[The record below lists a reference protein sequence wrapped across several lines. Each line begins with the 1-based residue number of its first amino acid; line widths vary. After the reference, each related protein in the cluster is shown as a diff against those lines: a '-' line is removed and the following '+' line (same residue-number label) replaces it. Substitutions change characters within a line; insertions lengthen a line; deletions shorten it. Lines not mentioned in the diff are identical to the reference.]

1 MATYSYPAAPA
12 NVDPQILNP
21 SASFKK
27 QVSIVVSSILLFF
40 IVYILLVLAAAALA
54 IACFYF
60 GIFIIINAPRI
71 FTIMIGL
78 GLMALGISVVFFLVK
93 FIFAVSKN
101 TNDSRIEIKEQDQPE
116 LFSFIRTL
124 SKETKTPFPKKIF
137 LTSDVNASVFYN
149 SSFWSMFFPVK
160 KNLEIGLG
168 LVNSINISEFKA
180 VVAHEFGHFSQRSM
194 KLGSFTYNVNQ
205 VIYNMLYNNTGYS
218 GFLSSWGNLNGY
230 FAFFARITI
239 KIAQGIQW
247 VLKKMYAIINKSY
260 MRLSREMEF
269 HADAV
274 SASVSGGNNLISG
287 LSRIEL
293 ASGCYDSALNN
304 AGDWLRQKKATAN
317 IFSNQLT
324 VLQSLAKEYKLPLKE
339 GLPEVSFHFI
349 QSFSQSRINYKNQ
362 WASHPSLE
370 ERKSHLDALAANVDP
385 DETPAW
391 QLFTGKE
398 ALQEMVT
405 ENLYKLANTE
415 EVLEKHDGKYFEELY
430 NKKRES
436 TFLPAIYRGYYDG
449 RFINTSNW
457 DFDALANTSCTK
469 TFDEL
474 YNDENGQLQSLIDH
488 NEKDI
493 ATLKAIKAKQLDVRR
508 FDFDGHK
515 RDVADCDAII
525 SQLETD
531 IRELINKQEMQDK
544 ETFVFFY
551 HHSKDKAEI
560 KNNYLYYAILYKEFE
575 EYAEIANA
583 VLKTIDPFYMGGLTF
598 DDVKQSV
605 SMLKAVHEKKLKE
618 FFTKLLSRSLITNES
633 DNLAHRV
640 EAFIKTDYVYFAFDT
655 FREEELNELREL
667 TTSVAGQLTTRKFK
681 WFKKMLE
688 DQLQYIGQ

>member
-1 MATYSYPAAPA
+1 
-12 NVDPQILNP
+12 V
-21 SASFKK
+21 
-27 QVSIVVSSILLFF
+27 FF

-60 GIFIIINAPRI
+60 GVFIIINAPRI
-71 FTIMIGL
+71 FTIMVGL
-78 GLMALGISVVFFLVK
+78 GLMALGISVVFFLIK

-101 TNDSRIEIKEQDQPE
+101 INDSRIEIKEEDQPE

-247 VLKKMYAIINKSY
+247 VLRKMYAIINKSY
-260 MRLSREMEF
+260 MGLSREMEF

-293 ASGCYDSALNN
+293 ASGCYHSALNN
-304 AGDWLRQKKATAN
+304 AGAWLRQKKATTN

-370 ERKSHLDALAANVDP
+370 ERKSHLDELGVNVDS
-385 DETPAW
+385 DETTAW
-391 QLFTGKE
+391 QLFTDRE

-405 ENLYKLANTE
+405 ENLYKLAKTE

-430 NKKRES
+430 SKKRES
-436 TFLPAIYRGYYDG
+436 TFLPAIYRGFYDG
-449 RFINTSNW
+449 RFINTSKW
-457 DFDALANTSCTK
+457 DFDALVHTSCTK

-474 YNDENGQLQSLIDH
+474 FNDENSQLQLLINN

-493 ATLKAIKAKQLDVRR
+493 ATLKAIKAKQLDVRS
-508 FDFDGHK
+508 FDFDGYK
-515 RDVADCDAII
+515 RDVADCDTII
-525 SQLETD
+525 LQLETE
-531 IRELINKQEMQDK
+531 IQELINKQEIQDK
-544 ETFVFFY
+544 ESFVFFY
-551 HHSKDKAEI
+551 HHSKDKKEEM
-560 KNNYLYYAILYKEFE
+560 KNNYLHYAILYKEFE
-575 EYAEIANA
+575 DYAEIANA
-583 VLKTIDPFYMGGLTF
+583 VFKTIDPFYQDRLTF

-605 SMLKAVHEKKLKE
+605 SVLKAVHEKRLKE
-618 FFTKLLSRSLITNES
+618 FFTKLLSRSVITNES
-633 DNLAHRV
+633 NNLADRI
-640 EAFIKTDYVYFAFDT
+640 EAFIKNDYVYFAFDT
-655 FREEELNELREL
+655 FREEELNGLRDLATE
-667 TTSVAGQLTTRKFK
+667 VAGELTTRKFK
-681 WFKKMLE
+681 WYKKMLE
-688 DQLQYIGQ
+688 DQIQYIEQ